1 MTKALKDLNSNRLL
15 SQINME
21 RQFKYLTNN
30 RVVWRRDPIT
40 DVPDIETKEYMYYK
54 NGTYQAYDLF
64 RSKAKITTYR
74 SLKWHMLT
82 LWYLNPDWNEH
93 DAMDIAMHIV
103 NKDNGFITFNI
114 NRWNTARLIDDLS
127 VLDLDHPP
135 KNKLRKI
142 IFKFNCGLTKQ
153 QKLSIVGKLIG
164 RLRGI
169 DNTDVYE
176 AMLQINYEGDKIII
190 SKLAK
195 MLNVTPIKIYRRL
208 NKYPA
213 LKEEKQILNEET

>member
-1 MTKALKDLNSNRLL
+1 MTKALKDLNSNRLM

-21 RQFKYLTNN
+21 RQFKYLTNK
-30 RVVWRRDPIT
+30 RVVWRRDPTT
-40 DVPDIETKEYMYYK
+40 DIPDIETKEYMFYE

-195 MLNVTPIKIYRRL
+195 MLNVTPRTIYRHM
-208 NKYPA
+208 NDE
-213 LKEEKQILNEET
+213 LKQEKIKLNEET

>member
-15 SQINME
+15 SQTSME
-21 RQFKYLTNN
+21 RQFKYLTSK
-30 RVVWRRDPIT
+30 RVVWRRDPTT
-40 DVPDIETKEYMYYK
+40 DIPDEETKQYLFYK

-82 LWYLNPDWNEH
+82 LWYLNPDWTEH
-93 DAMDIAMHIV
+93 DAMDVAMHIV
-103 NKDNGFITFNI
+103 NKNNGFITFNI

-164 RLRGI
+164 RINGI
-169 DNTDVYE
+169 DSADIYE
-176 AMLQINYEGDKIII
+176 AMLQINYEGDKIIT
-190 SKLAK
+190 SRLAK
-195 MLNVTPIKIYRRL
+195 MLNVTPRTIYRHMSDE
-208 NKYPA
+208 
-213 LKEEKQILNEET
+213 LKLEKIKLNEET

>member
-1 MTKALKDLNSNRLL
+1 M

-21 RQFKYLTNN
+21 RQFKYLTNK
-30 RVVWRRDPIT
+30 RVVWRRDPTT
-40 DVPDIETKEYMYYK
+40 DIPDIETKEYMFYE

-82 LWYLNPDWNEH
+82 LWYLNPDWTEH
-93 DAMDIAMHIV
+93 DAMDVAMYIT
-103 NKDNGFITFNI
+103 NKDNGFITFRI
-114 NRWNTARLIDDLS
+114 NRWNVARLIDDLS
-127 VLDLDHPP
+127 VLDLEHPP
-135 KNKLRKI
+135 TNKLRKI

-169 DNTDVYE
+169 DSTDIYE
-176 AMLQINYEGDKIII
+176 AMLQTNYEGDKIII
-190 SKLAK
+190 SRLAK
-195 MLNVTPIKIYRRL
+195 MLNVTPRTIYRHMSDE
-208 NKYPA
+208 
-213 LKEEKQILNEET
+213 LKLEKIKLNEET

>member
-1 MTKALKDLNSNRLL
+1 MSYM
-15 SQINME
+15 SME
-21 RQFKYLTNN
+21 RQFKYLTDN

-40 DVPDIETKEYMYYK
+40 DIPDIETKEYMFYE

-82 LWYLNPDWNEH
+82 LWYLNPDWTEH
-93 DAMDIAMHIV
+93 NAMDIAMYIT

-114 NRWNTARLIDDLS
+114 NRWNVARLIDDLS

-135 KNKLRKI
+135 VNKLRKI

-164 RLRGI
+164 RANAVSSPDI
-169 DNTDVYE
+169 YE
-176 AMLQINYEGDKIII
+176 AMLQINYEGSKITI
-190 SKLAK
+190 SGLAK
-195 MLNVTPIKIYRRL
+195 LLNVTPRTIYRRM